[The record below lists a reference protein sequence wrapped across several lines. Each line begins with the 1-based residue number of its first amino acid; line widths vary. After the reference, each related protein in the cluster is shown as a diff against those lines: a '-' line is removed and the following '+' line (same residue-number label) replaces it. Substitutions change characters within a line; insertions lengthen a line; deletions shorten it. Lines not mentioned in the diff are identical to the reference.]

1 MLQVNIH
8 QAKTNLSKL
17 IQKVVD
23 GEEVIIAK
31 GNRPIVKM
39 VLIDQIKPKR
49 RLGSAI
55 GKIELSDDFDKPLD
69 DFKEYMQ

>member
-23 GEEVIIAK
+23 GEELIIAK
-31 GNRPIVKM
+31 RNQPIVK
-39 VLIDQIKPKR
+39 LILVDQIKPKR
-49 RLGSAI
+49 RLGSAKGLI
-55 GKIELSDDFDKPLD
+55 KLTHDFDEPWD
-69 DFKEYMQ
+69 DFKEYMS